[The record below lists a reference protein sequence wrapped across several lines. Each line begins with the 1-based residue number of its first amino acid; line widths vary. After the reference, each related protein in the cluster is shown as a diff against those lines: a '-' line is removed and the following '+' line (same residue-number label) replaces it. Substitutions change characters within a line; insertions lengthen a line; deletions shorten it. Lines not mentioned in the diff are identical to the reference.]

1 MTRKEIMD
9 ALDEIARK
17 HNGNKNHA
25 KDADA
30 VSYEFAEANVVVTP
44 VDLAANKEG
53 DFSRPLMAVRMSR
66 IAEIQV
72 TNFYSEKYLTVYI
85 KSKEEDFFNIRIN

>member
-1 MTRKEIMD
+1 MTRNEIID

-17 HNGNKNHA
+17 HNGNKNYA

-30 VSYEFAEANVVVTP
+30 VSYEFAEAHITVTS
-44 VDLAANKEG
+44 VDLAANREG

-66 IAEIQV
+66 VAEIQV
-72 TNFYSEKYLTVYI
+72 TGWDSERYLTVYI
-85 KSKEEDFFNIRIN
+85 KSKEEDFFNIRIA